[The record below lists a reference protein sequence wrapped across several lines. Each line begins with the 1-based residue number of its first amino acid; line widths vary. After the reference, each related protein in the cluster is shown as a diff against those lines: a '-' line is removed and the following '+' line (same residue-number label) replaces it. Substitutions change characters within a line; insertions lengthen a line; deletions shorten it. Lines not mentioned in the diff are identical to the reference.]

1 MRTKVA
7 FLYMLTLKLVLYL
20 FYSDHC
26 NSLSRTHLYTFRWY
40 GYTVVHLDIFH
51 RSLNILLHTCCSDKL
66 KHDTVGVKT
75 GPWVTSPNNQQFFCL
90 FFFSIFIYESLLKYC
105 RTHKNSWLFHD
116 LTKQKKKQHIKNL
129 LFWDHNLRSKIH

>member
-75 GPWVTSPNNQQFFCL
+75 GPWVTSPNNQQFFCC
-90 FFFSIFIYESLLKYC
+90 FFFNFYIWISSKILQNSQKLLIISRFDK
-105 RTHKNSWLFHD
+105 T
-116 LTKQKKKQHIKNL
+116 KKKQHIKNL

>member
-51 RSLNILLHTCCSDKL
+51 KSLNILLHTCCSDKL

-75 GPWVTSPNNQQFFCL
+75 GPWVTSPNNQQFFFFC
-90 FFFSIFIYESLLKYC
+90 FFFNFYIWISSKILQNSQKLLIISRFDK
-105 RTHKNSWLFHD
+105 T
-116 LTKQKKKQHIKNL
+116 KKKQTYKKST
-129 LFWDHNLRSKIH
+129 FLRS